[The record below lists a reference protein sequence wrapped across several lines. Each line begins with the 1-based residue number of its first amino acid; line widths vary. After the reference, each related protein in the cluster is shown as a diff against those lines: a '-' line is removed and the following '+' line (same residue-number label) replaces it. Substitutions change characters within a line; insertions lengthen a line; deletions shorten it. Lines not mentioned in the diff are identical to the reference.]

1 MTTVIHHTTIVT
13 GDRDLSIHF
22 NAAIAIENDLIAAI
36 GPSDEVMARFPNAEG
51 VDGRG
56 KLVMPGFAN
65 CHTHFVRILARGIF
79 EDQNAPNRPP
89 FTRKGRIPFP
99 TLSPE
104 QRAAM
109 ARLGVLEALHSGTTA
124 AMDIT
129 NNIEDYAEA
138 IVATGLRL
146 VLAEQVSDRAKGV
159 RVGEPG
165 VFEAD
170 PELAD
175 KGLQRIADLHAK
187 WHGAENGRVTVA
199 VAAYAPDMV
208 SPALLQALRDLR
220 EKLDTIA
227 TIHLN
232 QYWGEV
238 EVIKNSYGMLPTEY
252 LARHGFLHQ
261 RLVAAHCRCMTPEE
275 EKILGASG
283 ASVSFNPVVAA
294 RSGNSPRVTDLET
307 SGCRIALGTDEFTED
322 MVQVL
327 RSAVLIERL
336 RLKESE
342 RPRPEE
348 AMLWGTVNGYRALN
362 LKGCGFLQVGSK
374 ADLIVVSTRHAHLV
388 PTLRPVAVFVYQGQA
403 RDVESVI
410 VDGRWLMR
418 DGKVLAMDEEEVLRE
433 ADRVSREIWLRHFR
447 DHPDLAMPDGF
458 DTRFPG

>member
-13 GDRDLSIHF
+13 GDRDPTIFF

-36 GPSDEVMARFPNAEG
+36 GPTDEIMARFPNGEG

-56 KLVMPGFAN
+56 KLVMPGLAN

-89 FTRKGRIPFP
+89 FTRKGRVPFP
-99 TLSPE
+99 PLSAE
-104 QRAAM
+104 QRAVM
-109 ARLGVLEALHSGTTA
+109 ARLGVLEALRSGTTA

-129 NNIEDYAEA
+129 NNIEDYAAA

-170 PELAD
+170 QQLAD
-175 KGLQRIADLHAK
+175 KGLRRIADLHAK

-199 VAAYAPDMV
+199 VAAHAPDMV

-238 EVIKNSYGMLPTEY
+238 EVIKKSHGIFPTEY
-252 LARHGFLHQ
+252 LARHGFLHE
-261 RLVAAHCRCMTPEE
+261 RLVAAHCRCMTSEE
-275 EKILGASG
+275 EKILGSSK

-294 RSGNSPRVTDLET
+294 RSGNSPRITELQAY
-307 SGCRIALGTDEFTED
+307 GCRIVLGTDEFTED

-327 RSAVLIERL
+327 RGAVLIERL
-336 RLKESE
+336 RLKESD
-342 RPRPEE
+342 RPTPED

-362 LKGCGFLQVGSK
+362 LKGGSLQVGNK
-374 ADLIVVSTRHAHLV
+374 ADLIVVSTRRAHMV
-388 PTLRPVAVFVYQGQA
+388 PTLRPVAVFVYQGQT
-403 RDVESVI
+403 RDVESVM

-418 DGKVLAMDEEEVLRE
+418 DGKVLSMDEEEVIRE
-433 ADRVSREIWLRHFR
+433 ADHVGRGIWLRYFK
-447 DHPDLAMPDGF
+447 DHPDLEMPDGF
-458 DTRFPG
+458 DTSF

>member
-13 GDRDLSIHF
+13 GDQDPSVDF

-36 GPSDEVMARFPNAEG
+36 GRTDQVMARFPNAENI
-51 VDGRG
+51 DGRG
-56 KLVMPGFAN
+56 KLVMPGLAN
-65 CHTHFVRILARGIF
+65 CHTHFVRTLARGIF

-89 FTRKGRIPFP
+89 FTRKGRVPFP
-99 TLSPE
+99 PLSPE

-109 ARLGVLEALHSGTTA
+109 ARLGVLEALRSGTTA

-187 WHGAENGRVTVA
+187 WHGAGNGRITVA
-199 VAAYAPDMV
+199 VAAHAPDMV

-238 EVIKNSYGMLPTEY
+238 EVIKNTYGMLPTEY
-252 LARHGFLHQ
+252 LARYGFLHD

-294 RSGNSPRVTDLET
+294 RSGNSPRITDLEA

-322 MVQVL
+322 MMQVL

-336 RLKESE
+336 RLKEAE
-342 RPRPEE
+342 QPRPEE
-348 AMLWGTVNGYRALN
+348 AMVWGTVNGYRALN
-362 LKGCGFLQVGSK
+362 LRGCGFLQVGSK
-374 ADLIVVSTRHAHLV
+374 ADLIVVSTKHAHLV

-403 RDVESVI
+403 RDVESVM

-418 DGKVLAMDEEEVLRE
+418 DGKVLSMDEGEVIRE
-433 ADRVSREIWLRHFR
+433 ADRVSREIWLRYFK
-447 DHPDLAMPDGF
+447 DHPELEMPEGF
-458 DTRFPG
+458 DTGFPG

>member
-1 MTTVIHHTTIVT
+1 MTTVIHHTAIVT
-13 GDRDLSIHF
+13 GNRDSSVHF
-22 NAAIAIENDLIAAI
+22 DAAIAIENDLIAAV
-36 GPSDEVMARFPNAEG
+36 GPTDEVLARFPSAESIN
-51 VDGRG
+51 GRG
-56 KLVMPGFAN
+56 KLIMPGFAN
-65 CHTHFVRILARGIF
+65 CHTHFVRILARGIS
-79 EDQNAPNRPP
+79 EDQSAPNQPP
-89 FTRKGRIPFP
+89 FTRKGRVPFP
-99 TLSPE
+99 PLSPE
-104 QRAAM
+104 QRATM
-109 ARLGVLEALHSGTTA
+109 ARLAALEALRSGTTA
-124 AMDIT
+124 VMDIT

-138 IVATGLRL
+138 IAATGLRL

-165 VFEAD
+165 IFEAD

-175 KGLQRIADLHAK
+175 KGLQRISDLHEK

-199 VAAYAPDMV
+199 VAAHAPDMV

-238 EVIKNSYGMLPTEY
+238 EVIKKSHGLLPTEY
-252 LARHGFLHQ
+252 LARHGFLHE

-294 RSGNSPRVTDLET
+294 RSGNSPRITDLE
-307 SGCRIALGTDEFTED
+307 SFGCRIALGTDEFTED

-336 RLKESE
+336 RLNETA
-342 RPRPEE
+342 RPKPEE
-348 AMLWGTVNGYRALN
+348 TLRWGTVNGCRALN
-362 LKGCGFLQVGSK
+362 LKGCGSLQVGNK
-374 ADLIVVSTRHAHLV
+374 ADLIVVSTRRAHLV

-403 RDVESVI
+403 RDVESVM
-410 VDGRWLMR
+410 VDGRWLLR
-418 DGKVLAMDEEEVLRE
+418 DGKVLAMDEEEVIRE
-433 ADRVSREIWLRHFR
+433 ADRVSREIWLRYFK
-447 DHPDLAMPDGF
+447 DHPDLEMPAGF
-458 DTRFPG
+458 DSRFPG

>member
-13 GDRDLSIHF
+13 GNQDPSIHF
-22 NAAIAIENDLIAAI
+22 DAAIAIENDLIAAM
-36 GPSDEVMARFPNAEG
+36 GPTDDVMARFPDAENI
-51 VDGRG
+51 DGRG

-65 CHTHFVRILARGIF
+65 CHTHFVRILARGIS
-79 EDQNAPNRPP
+79 EDQSAPNRPP
-89 FTRKGRIPFP
+89 FTRKGRVPFP

-109 ARLGVLEALHSGTTA
+109 ARLGILEALRSGTTA

-138 IVATGLRL
+138 IASTGLRL
-146 VLAEQVSDRAKGV
+146 VLAEQVADRAKGV

-170 PELAD
+170 PGLAD
-175 KGLQRIADLHAK
+175 KGLQRISDLHAK
-187 WHGAENGRVTVA
+187 WHGAENGRVIVA
-199 VAAYAPDMV
+199 MAAHAPDMV

-227 TIHLN
+227 TVHLN

-238 EVIKNSYGMLPTEY
+238 EVIKNSYGLLPTEY
-252 LARHGFLHQ
+252 LARHGFLHE

-294 RSGNSPRVTDLET
+294 RSGNSPRTTDLEAA
-307 SGCRIALGTDEFTED
+307 GCRIALGSDEFTED

-336 RLKESE
+336 RLNESD

-348 AMLWGTVNGYRALN
+348 AMVWGTVNGYHALN
-362 LKGCGFLQVGSK
+362 LKGCGPLRVGSK

-388 PTLRPVAVFVYQGQA
+388 PMLRPVAVFVYQGQA
-403 RDVESVI
+403 RDVESVM

-418 DGKVLAMDEEEVLRE
+418 DGKVLAFDEEEVIRE
-433 ADRVSREIWLRHFR
+433 ADRVSREIWLRYFK
-447 DHPDLAMPDGF
+447 DHPDLEMPNGF
-458 DTRFPG
+458 DSGFPS

>member
-1 MTTVIHHTTIVT
+1 
-13 GDRDLSIHF
+13 
-22 NAAIAIENDLIAAI
+22 
-36 GPSDEVMARFPNAEG
+36 
-51 VDGRG
+51 
-56 KLVMPGFAN
+56 
-65 CHTHFVRILARGIF
+65 
-79 EDQNAPNRPP
+79 
-89 FTRKGRIPFP
+89 
-99 TLSPE
+99 
-104 QRAAM
+104 M
-109 ARLGVLEALHSGTTA
+109 ARLGVLEALRSGTTA

-129 NNIEDYAEA
+129 NNIQDYAEA

-146 VLAEQVSDRAKGV
+146 VLAEQVSDRARGA

-165 VFEAD
+165 IFEAD

-187 WHGAENGRVTVA
+187 WHGAGNGLVTVA
-199 VAAYAPDMV
+199 VAAHAPDMV

-252 LARHGFLHQ
+252 LARYGFLHE

-275 EKILGASG
+275 EKILGASQ

-294 RSGNSPRVTDLET
+294 RSGNSPRITDLEA

-327 RSAVLIERL
+327 RGAVLIERA
-336 RLKESE
+336 RLKDGE
-342 RPRPEE
+342 RPRPED

-362 LKGCGFLQVGSK
+362 LKGCGFLRVGSK
-374 ADLIVVSTRHAHLV
+374 ADLIVVSTRQAHLV

-403 RDVESVI
+403 RDVESVM

-418 DGKVLAMDEEEVLRE
+418 DGKVLAMDEEEVIRE
-433 ADRVSREIWLRHFR
+433 ADRVSREIWLRYFK
-447 DHPDLAMPDGF
+447 DHPDLEMPDGF
-458 DTRFPG
+458 DTGFPVQRQV

>member
-1 MTTVIHHTTIVT
+1 MTTVIHHATIVT
-13 GDRDLSIHF
+13 GDRDPSIHF
-22 NAAIAIENDLIAAI
+22 DAAVAIENDFIAAI
-36 GPSDEVMARFPNAEG
+36 GSTDEIMARFPNAEG

-56 KLVMPGFAN
+56 KLVMPGLAN

-89 FTRKGRIPFP
+89 FTRKGRVPFP
-99 TLSPE
+99 ALSPE
-104 QRAAM
+104 QRAVM
-109 ARLGVLEALHSGTTA
+109 ARLGVLEALRSGTTA

-146 VLAEQVSDRAKGV
+146 VLAEQVSDRAKGA

-170 PELAD
+170 PKLAD
-175 KGLQRIADLHAK
+175 RGLQRIADLHTK

-199 VAAYAPDMV
+199 VAAHAPDMV

-220 EKLDTIA
+220 EEFDTIA

-238 EVIKNSYGMLPTEY
+238 EVIKKSHGILPTEY
-252 LARHGFLHQ
+252 LARHGFLHE
-261 RLVAAHCRCMTPEE
+261 RLVAAHCRCMIPEE

-294 RSGNSPRVTDLET
+294 RSGNSPRITELEA
-307 SGCRIALGTDEFTED
+307 SGCRIALGSDEFTED
-322 MVQVL
+322 MLQVL

-336 RLKESE
+336 RLKESD
-342 RPRPEE
+342 RPTPED

-362 LKGCGFLQVGSK
+362 LKGGSLQVGNK
-374 ADLIVVSTRHAHLV
+374 ADLIVVSTRRAHLV
-388 PTLRPVAVFVYQGQA
+388 PMLRPVAVFVYQGQS
-403 RDVESVI
+403 RDVESAM

-418 DGKVLAMDEEEVLRE
+418 DGKVLSMDEEEVIRE
-433 ADRVSREIWLRHFR
+433 ADRVGREIWLRYFK
-447 DHPDLAMPDGF
+447 DHSDLEMPGGF
-458 DTRFPG
+458 DTGLTG

>member
-13 GDRDLSIHF
+13 GDRDPSLHF
-22 NAAIAIENDLIAAI
+22 DAAIAIENDLIAAI
-36 GPSDEVMARFPNAEG
+36 GPTDEIRARFQNAESI
-51 VDGRG
+51 DGRD

-65 CHTHFVRILARGIF
+65 CHTHFVRILARGIS
-79 EDQNAPNRPP
+79 EDQSAPNRPP
-89 FTRKGRIPFP
+89 FTRKGRVPFP
-99 TLSPE
+99 PLSPE
-104 QRAAM
+104 QRAAV
-109 ARLGVLEALHSGTTA
+109 ARLAVLEALRSGTTA

-129 NNIEDYAEA
+129 NNIEDYAKA
-138 IVATGLRL
+138 IVASGLRL
-146 VLAEQVSDRAKGV
+146 VLAEQVSDRAKGA

-170 PELAD
+170 PALAD
-175 KGLQRIADLHAK
+175 KGLQRISDLYAK
-187 WHGAENGRVTVA
+187 WHGAENGRITVA
-199 VAAYAPDMV
+199 VAAHAPDMV
-208 SPALLQALRDLR
+208 SPALLEALRDLR

-238 EVIKNSYGMLPTEY
+238 EVIKNSYGILPTEY
-252 LARHGFLHQ
+252 LSRHGFLHE
-261 RLVAAHCRCMTPEE
+261 RLVAAHCRCMTPAE

-294 RSGNSPRVTDLET
+294 RSGNSPRISDLEVF
-307 SGCRIALGTDEFTED
+307 GCRIALGTDEFTED
-322 MVQVL
+322 MMQVL

-336 RLKESE
+336 RLQETE

-348 AMLWGTVNGYRALN
+348 AMRWGTINGYRALN
-362 LKGCGFLQVGSK
+362 LQGCGPVQVGGK

-403 RDVESVI
+403 RDVESVM

-418 DGKVLAMDEEEVLRE
+418 NGKVLSMNEEEVLRE
-433 ADRVSREIWLRHFR
+433 ADRVSREIWPRYFE
-447 DHPDLAMPDGF
+447 DHPDLEMPDGF
-458 DTRFPG
+458 DTGFPG

>member
-1 MTTVIHHTTIVT
+1 MTTVIHHAAIVT
-13 GDRDLSIHF
+13 GNRNPSVRFD
-22 NAAIAIENDLIAAI
+22 AAIAIENDRIAAV
-36 GPSDEVMARFPNAEG
+36 GPTDEVTSRYANAESI
-51 VDGRG
+51 DGRG

-65 CHTHFVRILARGIF
+65 CHTHFVRILARGIS

-99 TLSPE
+99 PLNPE

-109 ARLGVLEALHSGTTA
+109 ARLGVLEALRSGTTA

-170 PELAD
+170 PELAE
-175 KGLQRIADLHAK
+175 KGLQRIFDLHAK
-187 WHGAENGRVTVA
+187 WHGVENGRITVA
-199 VAAYAPDMV
+199 VAAHAPDMV

-238 EVIKNSYGMLPTEY
+238 EVIKNSYGLLPTEY
-252 LARHGFLHQ
+252 LARHGFLHE
-261 RLVAAHCRCMTPEE
+261 RLVAAHCRCMTPAE

-294 RSGNSPRVTDLET
+294 RSGNSPRIMDLEAF
-307 SGCRIALGTDEFTED
+307 GCRIALGTDEFTED

-336 RLKESE
+336 RLKETE
-342 RPRPEE
+342 RPRPEQ
-348 AMLWGTVNGYRALN
+348 AMRWGTINGYRALN
-362 LKGCGFLQVGSK
+362 LKGSGFLQVGNK
-374 ADLIVVSTRHAHLV
+374 ADLIVASMRHAHLV

-403 RDVESVI
+403 RDVESVM

-418 DGKVLAMDEEEVLRE
+418 DGKVLSMDEEEVIRE
-433 ADRVSREIWLRHFR
+433 ADRVSREVWLRYFR
-447 DHPDLAMPDGF
+447 DHPDLEMPDGF
-458 DTRFPG
+458 DSGFSG

>member
-1 MTTVIHHTTIVT
+1 
-13 GDRDLSIHF
+13 
-22 NAAIAIENDLIAAI
+22 
-36 GPSDEVMARFPNAEG
+36 
-51 VDGRG
+51 
-56 KLVMPGFAN
+56 
-65 CHTHFVRILARGIF
+65 
-79 EDQNAPNRPP
+79 
-89 FTRKGRIPFP
+89 
-99 TLSPE
+99 
-104 QRAAM
+104 
-109 ARLGVLEALHSGTTA
+109 
-124 AMDIT
+124 MDIT

-175 KGLQRIADLHAK
+175 KGLQRIFDLHAK
-187 WHGAENGRVTVA
+187 WHGAEEGRITVA
-199 VAAYAPDMV
+199 VAAHAPDMV

-238 EVIKNSYGMLPTEY
+238 EVIKNSYGMLPTAY
-252 LARHGFLHQ
+252 LARHGFLHE

-294 RSGNSPRVTDLET
+294 RSGNSPRIADLEAF
-307 SGCRIALGTDEFTED
+307 GCRIALGTDEFTED

-336 RLKESE
+336 RLNESE
-342 RPRPEE
+342 RPRPEQ
-348 AMLWGTVNGYRALN
+348 AMRWGTVNGYRALN
-362 LKGCGFLQVGSK
+362 LKGCGPLQVGSK
-374 ADLIVVSTRHAHLV
+374 ADLIVASTRHAHLV

-403 RDVESVI
+403 RDVESVM

-418 DGKVLAMDEEEVLRE
+418 DGKVLAMDEEEVIRE
-433 ADRVSREIWLRHFR
+433 ADRVSREIWLRHFK
-447 DHPDLAMPDGF
+447 DHPDLEMPDGF
-458 DTRFPG
+458 DTRFPD

>member
-1 MTTVIHHTTIVT
+1 MTTVIHHATIVT
-13 GDRDLSIHF
+13 GDRDPSIHF
-22 NAAIAIENDLIAAI
+22 DAAVAIENDFIAAI
-36 GPSDEVMARFPNAEG
+36 GSTDEIMARFPNAEG

-56 KLVMPGFAN
+56 KLVMPGLAN

-89 FTRKGRIPFP
+89 FTRKGRVPFP
-99 TLSPE
+99 PLRPE
-104 QRAAM
+104 QRAVM
-109 ARLGVLEALHSGTTA
+109 ARLGVLEALRSGTTA

-170 PELAD
+170 PKLAD
-175 KGLQRIADLHAK
+175 RGLQRIADLHTK

-199 VAAYAPDMV
+199 VAAHAPDMV

-220 EKLDTIA
+220 EEFDTIA

-238 EVIKNSYGMLPTEY
+238 EVIKKSHGILPTEY
-252 LARHGFLHQ
+252 LARHGFLHE

-294 RSGNSPRVTDLET
+294 RSGNSPRITELEA
-307 SGCRIALGTDEFTED
+307 SGCRIALGSDEFTED
-322 MVQVL
+322 MLQVL

-336 RLKESE
+336 RLKESD
-342 RPRPEE
+342 RPTPED

-362 LKGCGFLQVGSK
+362 LKGGSLQVGNK
-374 ADLIVVSTRHAHLV
+374 ADLIVVSTRRAHLV
-388 PTLRPVAVFVYQGQA
+388 PMLRPVAVFVYQGQS
-403 RDVESVI
+403 RDVESAM

-418 DGKVLAMDEEEVLRE
+418 DGKVLSMDEEEVIRE
-433 ADRVSREIWLRHFR
+433 ADRVGREIWLRYFK
-447 DHPDLAMPDGF
+447 DHSDLEMPGGF
-458 DTRFPG
+458 DTGLTG

>member
-1 MTTVIHHTTIVT
+1 MTTVIHHATIVT
-13 GDRDLSIHF
+13 GDRDPSIHF
-22 NAAIAIENDLIAAI
+22 DAAVAIENDFIAAI
-36 GPSDEVMARFPNAEG
+36 GSTDEIMARFPNAEG

-56 KLVMPGFAN
+56 KLVMPGLAN

-89 FTRKGRIPFP
+89 FTRKGRVPFP
-99 TLSPE
+99 PLRPE
-104 QRAAM
+104 QRAVM
-109 ARLGVLEALHSGTTA
+109 ARLGVLEALRSGTTA

-170 PELAD
+170 PKLAD
-175 KGLQRIADLHAK
+175 RGLQRIADLHTK

-199 VAAYAPDMV
+199 VAAHAPDMV

-220 EKLDTIA
+220 EEFDTIA

-238 EVIKNSYGMLPTEY
+238 EVIKKSHGILPTEY
-252 LARHGFLHQ
+252 LARHGFLHE
-261 RLVAAHCRCMTPEE
+261 RLVAAHCRCMIPEE

-294 RSGNSPRVTDLET
+294 RSGNSPRITELEA
-307 SGCRIALGTDEFTED
+307 SGCRIALGSDEFTED
-322 MVQVL
+322 MLQVL

-336 RLKESE
+336 RLKESD
-342 RPRPEE
+342 RPTPED

-362 LKGCGFLQVGSK
+362 LKGGSLQVGNK
-374 ADLIVVSTRHAHLV
+374 ADLIVVSTRRAHLV
-388 PTLRPVAVFVYQGQA
+388 PMLRPVAVFVYQGQS
-403 RDVESVI
+403 RDVESAM

-418 DGKVLAMDEEEVLRE
+418 DGKVLSMDEEEVIRE
-433 ADRVSREIWLRHFR
+433 ADRVGREIWLRYFK
-447 DHPDLAMPDGF
+447 DHSDLEMPGGF
-458 DTRFPG
+458 DTGLTG

>member
-13 GDRDLSIHF
+13 GARHPSVHF
-22 NAAIAIENDLIAAI
+22 DAAIAIENDLIAAM
-36 GPSDEVMARFPNAEG
+36 GRTDEIMARFPNAEG

-56 KLVMPGFAN
+56 KLVMPGLAN
-65 CHTHFVRILARGIF
+65 CHTHFVRTLARGIF

-89 FTRKGRIPFP
+89 FTRKGRVPFP
-99 TLSPE
+99 PLSPE
-104 QRAAM
+104 QRAVM
-109 ARLGVLEALHSGTTA
+109 ARLGVLEALRSGTTA

-129 NNIEDYAEA
+129 NDLEDYAEA
-138 IVATGLRL
+138 IAATGLRL

-165 VFEAD
+165 IFKAD
-170 PELAD
+170 PALAD

-187 WHGAENGRVTVA
+187 WHGAESGRITVA
-199 VAAYAPDMV
+199 VAAHAPDMV
-208 SPALLQALRDLR
+208 SPALLQALHDLR

-238 EVIKNSYGMLPTEY
+238 DVIKNTYGMLPTEY
-252 LARHGFLHQ
+252 LARYGFLHE
-261 RLVAAHCRCMTPEE
+261 RLVAAHCRCMTLAE
-275 EKILGASG
+275 EKILGASA

-294 RSGNSPRVTDLET
+294 RSGNSPRIANLEG

-336 RLKESE
+336 RLNDSE
-342 RPRPEE
+342 RPRPE
-348 AMLWGTVNGYRALN
+348 AALLWGTVNGYHALN

-374 ADLIVVSTRHAHLV
+374 ADLIVVNTRHAHLV
-388 PTLRPVAVFVYQGQA
+388 PTLRPIAVFVYQGQA
-403 RDVESVI
+403 RDVESVM

-418 DGKVLAMDEEEVLRE
+418 DGKVLSMNEEEVIRE
-433 ADRVSREIWLRHFR
+433 ADRVSREIWLRYFK
-447 DHPDLAMPDGF
+447 DHPDLEMPGGF
-458 DTRFPG
+458 DTGFSG

>member
-13 GDRDLSIHF
+13 GEREPSVHF
-22 NAAIAIENDLIAAI
+22 DAAIAVEDDLIAAI
-36 GPSDEVMARFPNAEG
+36 GPTDEVMARFPNAESI
-51 VDGRG
+51 DGRG
-56 KLVMPGFAN
+56 KLVMPGLAN
-65 CHTHFVRILARGIF
+65 CHTHFVRILARGIS
-79 EDQNAPNRPP
+79 EDQSAPNQPP
-89 FTRKGRIPFP
+89 SPRKGGVPSP
-99 TLSPE
+99 TLSRE

-109 ARLGVLEALHSGTTA
+109 ARLAALEALRSGTTA

-170 PELAD
+170 PELAGR
-175 KGLQRIADLHAK
+175 GLQRISDLHAK
-187 WHGAENGRVTVA
+187 WHGAKNGRITVA
-199 VAAYAPDMV
+199 VAAHAPGMV

-220 EKLDTIA
+220 EKLDTVA
-227 TIHLN
+227 TLHLN
-232 QYWGEV
+232 QYGGEV

-252 LARHGFLHQ
+252 LARHGFLHE

-275 EKILGASG
+275 EKILGASK

-294 RSGNSPRVTDLET
+294 RSGNAPRITDLEAA
-307 SGCRIALGTDEFTED
+307 GCRIARGTDEFTED

-327 RSAVLIERL
+327 GSAVLIERL

-348 AMLWGTVNGYRALN
+348 AMLWGTVNGYRALDF
-362 LKGCGFLQVGSK
+362 KSCGYLQVGSK
-374 ADLIVVSTRHAHLV
+374 ADLIVASTRRAHLV
-388 PTLRPVAVFVYQGQA
+388 PTLRPVAIFVYQGQA
-403 RDVESVI
+403 RDVESVM

-418 DGKVLAMDEEEVLRE
+418 DGKVLSMDEEEVIRE
-433 ADRVSREIWLRHFR
+433 ADRVSREIWLRYFK
-447 DHPDLAMPDGF
+447 DHPDLEMPDGF
-458 DTRFPG
+458 DTGFPG